1 MMVEI
6 MDAQRFFEGALSVV
20 KDRLPLFTK

>member
-1 MMVEI
+1 MIVEI

-20 KDRLPLFTK
+20 KDRPPLFTK